1 MIKILITLVL
11 AFVAGY
17 LTNEH
22 TRADQITSVLHQVES
37 QTAPVQPDLVAHAG
51 HLARHQRRD
60 AQMFHMF
67 DRVIRLIEH
76 DMNHR

>member
-1 MIKILITLVL
+1 MIKIIITAVV
-11 AFVAGY
+11 AFVIGY
-17 LTNEH
+17 TVNEH
-22 TRADQITSVLHQVES
+22 TTTDKITPVLHTIES

-76 DMNHR
+76 DMNRR